1 MPTSRNLMRTQHVM
15 DVQSDYRGQAFTSD
29 LSGQEFWLI
38 IDKGFLPVGIVMG
51 NCLYALGAL
60 HHLVTNAKSTLRGEL
75 KEYSDAMYQAREL
88 ALARM
93 QFEAD
98 QLGADGVIGI
108 DMKMEFLHDNEWM
121 EVIAMGTAVR
131 YVGGGPNKPPI
142 DRGKVVIP
150 TN

>member
-1 MPTSRNLMRTQHVM
+1 MSTSRKALQTQHVM
-15 DVQSDYRGQAFTSD
+15 DIEATYRGQAFTSA
-29 LSGQEFWLI
+29 LSGQEFWLVV
-38 IDKGFLPVGIVMG
+38 DKGFLPVGIVMG

-88 ALARM
+88 ALDRM

-98 QLGADGVIGI
+98 QMGADGVIGI
-108 DMKMEFLHDNEWM
+108 DMKMQFLHDNEWM
-121 EVIAMGTAVR
+121 EVTAMGTAVR

-142 DRGKVVIP
+142 NQGKVVIP